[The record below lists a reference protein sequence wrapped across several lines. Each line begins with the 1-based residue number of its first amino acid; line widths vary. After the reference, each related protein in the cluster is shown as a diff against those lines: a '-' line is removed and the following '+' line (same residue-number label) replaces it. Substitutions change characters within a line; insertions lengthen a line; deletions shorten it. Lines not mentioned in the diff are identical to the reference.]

1 MCDFFIIMQV
11 LIWAMQVLSN
21 VSLIETWAINIIYMN
36 FRYWSFASLLY
47 DQMHLS
53 SIVIHLDALL
63 KT

>member
-1 MCDFFIIMQV
+1 MQV

-47 DQMHLS
+47 AQMHLS
-53 SIVIHLDALL
+53 SIVIHLDALC